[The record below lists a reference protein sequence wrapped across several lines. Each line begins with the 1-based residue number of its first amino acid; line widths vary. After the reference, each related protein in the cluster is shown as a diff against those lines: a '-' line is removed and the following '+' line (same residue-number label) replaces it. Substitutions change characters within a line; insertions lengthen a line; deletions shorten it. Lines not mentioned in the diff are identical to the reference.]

1 MKLQLALDRLTVSE
15 AIKIA
20 DQVKAEV
27 DWIEVGTSLIKEYGM
42 SSVKALREAF
52 PDHIIVAD
60 MKTFDNALY
69 EMEICFAAG
78 ADLATVMGAAPVET
92 IELCLNAAKRFG
104 KEIMIDLLETPT
116 QKIEALERLGNAI
129 FCTHISKDRQERK
142 GVSQTVSNFSADRAA
157 VKGKKIRWA
166 VAGGINE
173 ALLPD
178 IVKENPEVVIVGSAI
193 TKAANPGE
201 AARRLKSLAQGG
213 KGFE

>member
-60 MKTFDNALY
+60 MKTFDNAAY

-78 ADLATVMGAAPVET
+78 ADVATVMGAAPVET
-92 IELCLNAAKRFG
+92 IELCFNVAK
-104 KEIMIDLLETPT
+104 
-116 QKIEALERLGNAI
+116 
-129 FCTHISKDRQERK
+129 
-142 GVSQTVSNFSADRAA
+142 
-157 VKGKKIRWA
+157 
-166 VAGGINE
+166 
-173 ALLPD
+173 
-178 IVKENPEVVIVGSAI
+178 
-193 TKAANPGE
+193 
-201 AARRLKSLAQGG
+201 
-213 KGFE
+213 

>member
-1 MKLQLALDRLTVSE
+1 
-15 AIKIA
+15 
-20 DQVKAEV
+20 
-27 DWIEVGTSLIKEYGM
+27 
-42 SSVKALREAF
+42 
-52 PDHIIVAD
+52 
-60 MKTFDNALY
+60 
-69 EMEICFAAG
+69 
-78 ADLATVMGAAPVET
+78 
-92 IELCLNAAKRFG
+92 
-104 KEIMIDLLETPT
+104 MIDLLETPT